1 MAQIIE
7 DAKNQ
12 ETVYRERGTGKK
24 RNFEKE
30 HEESEEV
37 RKKKEEELKN
47 YKVWNKGK
55 IQLEEKEEN
64 VSHSYRVHTVFRLY
78 SEIFLILDSWTR
90 K

>member
-55 IQLEEKEEN
+55 IQLEEKESN
-64 VSHSYRVHTVFRLY
+64 VSISIELYRGGLKCRFTW
-78 SEIFLILDSWTR
+78 SAPI
-90 K
+90 

>member
-55 IQLEEKEEN
+55 IQLEEKEAN
-64 VSHSYRVHTVFRLY
+64 VSISIKLY
-78 SEIFLILDSWTR
+78 SRCSIRVD
-90 K
+90 